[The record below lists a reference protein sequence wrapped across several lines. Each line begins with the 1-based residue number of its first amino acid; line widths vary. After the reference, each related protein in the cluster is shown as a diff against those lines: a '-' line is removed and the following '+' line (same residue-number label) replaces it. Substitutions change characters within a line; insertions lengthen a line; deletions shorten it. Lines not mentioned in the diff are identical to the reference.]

1 MNIEEAALK
10 VSNLLVDFGS
20 RCTVVAA
27 YDPSNPHIEVW
38 TDELQL
44 ISSILPS
51 EIDGYP
57 VELQPLPKAT
67 AQRAKYNLH

>member
-27 YDPSNPHIEVW
+27 FDPAHPHIEVW
-38 TDELQL
+38 TDEMQL
-44 ISSILPS
+44 ISSIVPS
-51 EIDGYP
+51 EVDGYP
-57 VELQPLPKAT
+57 VEFQPLPKAT
-67 AQRAKYNLH
+67 AQQSSYNFH